1 MKFAGE
7 LRSNNIGSHLF
18 ARWRWHHNLQAVED
32 DGLADAALV
41 VGDALV
47 QLPARHPVPVLRGQQ
62 LVECDLLQVEQQR
75 AGVRAPAPLT
85 RLGQLVAGGAPAGGQ
100 CTIQQ

>member
-1 MKFAGE
+1 M
-7 LRSNNIGSHLF
+7 
-18 ARWRWHHNLQAVED
+18 ED
-32 DGLADAALV
+32 DGLADAPLV

-75 AGVRAPAPLT
+75 AGVRPAAPLT
-85 RLGQLVAGGAPAGGQ
+85 RLGQLVAGGAPTGGQ
-100 CTIQQ
+100 NTVYNTAMNALATLLQTLVLVTM